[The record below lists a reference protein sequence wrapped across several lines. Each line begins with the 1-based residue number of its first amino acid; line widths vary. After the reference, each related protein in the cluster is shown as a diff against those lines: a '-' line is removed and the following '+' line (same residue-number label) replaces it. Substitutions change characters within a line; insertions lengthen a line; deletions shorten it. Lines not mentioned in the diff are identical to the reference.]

1 MQLIFK
7 LKGPIGWSKELK
19 TLYCFKF
26 IYMQRR
32 NFLGITSILG
42 TMGLVKSNPVLATN
56 STLQSIVSKGADDR
70 AYWIQLM
77 LKISN
82 PILENMSQGKFR
94 QNVPLE
100 YSPTWDNRNKQVA
113 YMEAFGRLIAGLAP
127 FVALP
132 DDNTSESKIREK
144 MRLQIQQSL
153 VHAVNPKSPDYLYWG
168 ATNSQQPLV
177 DAAYIAQALLAA
189 PKVLWEP
196 LDNETKQRLIYE
208 FKRIRQI
215 KPFNNNWVLFAA
227 MIESFLLSID
237 EDIDASRIDTAL
249 EKINKWYVGDG
260 WYSDGEKFHFDHY
273 NGYVIHPMLI
283 EVLKVNVAKGRVD
296 KSVYELAY
304 KRMQRYAHFQER
316 YISPEG
322 TFPLIGRS
330 STYRVGA
337 FQPLVKLALEQALP
351 SDIHPA
357 QVRCALTAVMKRIF
371 VPSTFNKDNLLTL
384 GLIGTQQSNL
394 ADYYSNTGSLYIT
407 SLVFLP
413 LGLPAQHEFWSAPFT
428 DWTQRKAWSGQTFE
442 KDYAVDY

>member
-19 TLYCFKF
+19 TLNCFKF

-196 LDNETKQRLIYE
+196 LDNETKQTLE
-208 FKRIRQI
+208 
-215 KPFNNNWVLFAA
+215 V
-227 MIESFLLSID
+227 
-237 EDIDASRIDTAL
+237 SR
-249 EKINKWYVGDG
+249 
-260 WYSDGEKFHFDHY
+260 
-273 NGYVIHPMLI
+273 
-283 EVLKVNVAKGRVD
+283 
-296 KSVYELAY
+296 
-304 KRMQRYAHFQER
+304 
-316 YISPEG
+316 
-322 TFPLIGRS
+322 
-330 STYRVGA
+330 
-337 FQPLVKLALEQALP
+337 
-351 SDIHPA
+351 
-357 QVRCALTAVMKRIF
+357 
-371 VPSTFNKDNLLTL
+371 
-384 GLIGTQQSNL
+384 
-394 ADYYSNTGSLYIT
+394 
-407 SLVFLP
+407 
-413 LGLPAQHEFWSAPFT
+413 
-428 DWTQRKAWSGQTFE
+428 
-442 KDYAVDY
+442 